1 MVLVLLP
8 DVVDVMLDD
17 RELGRRPSSPSDLQ
31 VDRSAN
37 AIVCRRSSTWDG
49 LATAWG
55 SGHRGVS
62 GGVSFGRSSA
72 LHSTPGYPCNRKDGP
87 TSRSTFFLHL
97 SRMLSLAAVAGLLM
111 ALAVALEGGPRM
123 IAALSIHLAV
133 LIGVAAG
140 SRVEGRATSAR
151 GRPRTVA
158 LRAPG
163 GLSAADRPMPPV
175 RAPSVPDALPTGA
188 RLGR

>member
-1 MVLVLLP
+1 MIVSWAAARQAPLTCRSTVQRMP
-8 DVVDVMLDD
+8 SCVVD
-17 RELGRRPSSPSDLQ
+17 RRP
-31 VDRSAN
+31 
-37 AIVCRRSSTWDG
+37 G
-49 LATAWG
+49 TAW
-55 SGHRGVS
+55 RRP
-62 GGVSFGRSSA
+62 GGLDIEGCPAAYPSVVA
-72 LHSTPGYPCNRKDGP
+72 LPCIRLPATPCNRKDGP

-97 SRMLSLAAVAGLLM
+97 LRMLSLAAVVGLLM

-158 LRAPG
+158 SRAPG
-163 GLSAADRPMPPV
+163 GRSQDLRRSVENSHLPGSLLADTIRC
-175 RAPSVPDALPTGA
+175 
-188 RLGR
+188 